1 MIDKTFRVV
10 NDAGVPSTSDKEF
23 FVNIA
28 EVRVVE
34 VPVKA
39 KSPEEAKKLA
49 LEVYRNM
56 TAEEFMNKSD
66 YYEGKAESG
75 QILDIEDPNGNVV
88 G

>member
-1 MIDKTFRVV
+1 MKKPIKITL
-10 NDAGVPSTSDKEF
+10 DAGVPSTSDKEF

-39 KSPEEAKKLA
+39 KDPEEAKKLA

-56 TAEEFMNKSD
+56 TAEEFMNKSE
-66 YYEGKAESG
+66 YYEGEAKSG
-75 QILDIEDPNGNVV
+75 QVLDIEDPDGNVV